1 MGTLNDDENQE
12 IKLTSIEA
20 WYTLQ
25 IPIQHGPAEYWGLP
39 GLILEVNSGNTTM
52 LCSKVVINPSD
63 IVSIKVPDKGKEINK
78 LDYNQTIIGKMLE
91 MRNNRGRRRG

>member
-1 MGTLNDDENQE
+1 MEIIYALELQLLSFKRTFLVQFFLGDLNDDENQE

-63 IVSIKVPDKGKEINK
+63 IVSIKSQIKEK
-78 LDYNQTIIGKMLE
+78 K
-91 MRNNRGRRRG
+91 